1 MMNLIFSFFNQPAFI
16 VGVIALIGLIV
27 QKKNAGQI
35 ISGTSKT
42 IIGFLVFSI
51 GSGAI
56 SGALNILGPAFE
68 SAFSIQGVI
77 PTNEAVIAL
86 VQDKFGTSMA
96 LIMAF
101 GFLVN
106 LVLARFTPLKYVFLT
121 GHHILFMAGLLAAI
135 LTVIGFEGVSLIAA
149 GALLLGISMVLT
161 PALVQPFYR
170 AVTGNDTVAMGH
182 YNALTYCL
190 AGWLAKKF
198 GDKSRS
204 TEDVKVPEGLSFFRD
219 NVISTAVVMLI
230 IYIATFL
237 LADDAVIDKMS
248 AGQNKLIFAIVTAMQ
263 FTAGFVIV
271 LQGVRMMLAEIIPAF
286 KGISEKIVPNA
297 VPALDCPV
305 IFPFAPNAVI
315 IGFLASFVG
324 GVVSFLIL
332 PFTGLA
338 LIIPGMIPLFFVGA
352 AAGVIANAQGG
363 LRGVLIG
370 CFFNGL
376 ILNTLPALLLPLMG
390 SLGYSNSTFGDADF
404 VLNGI
409 VVGNIGKGFGQA
421 GVWALIVVLLV
432 IFFALNLRKKKAP
445 AK

>member
-16 VGVIALIGLIV
+16 VGVIALIGLLS
-27 QKKNAGQI
+27 QKKNRTQVI
-35 ISGTSKT
+35 NGTAKT

-56 SGALNILGPAFE
+56 ASALGVLGPAFE
-68 SAFSIQGVI
+68 SAFNLQGVI

-106 LVLARFTPLKYVFLT
+106 LILARFTPLKYIFLT
-121 GHHILFMAGLLAAI
+121 GHHVLFMAGLLAAI
-135 LTVIGFEGVSLIAA
+135 LTVIGFSGVELITA
-149 GALLLGISMVLT
+149 GALLLGLSMVIT

-170 AVTGNDTVAMGH
+170 DVTGNDTVAMGH

-190 AGWLAKKF
+190 AAYISKKF
-198 GDKSRS
+198 GDKTHS
-204 TEDVKVPEGLSFFRD
+204 TEDVKVPEGLGFFRD
-219 NVISTAVVMLI
+219 NVISTAIVMLL
-230 IYIATFL
+230 IYVITFL
-237 LADDAVIDKMS
+237 LADPAVIDKMS
-248 AGQNKLIFAIVTAMQ
+248 GGTNAIIFAIVTAMQ
-263 FTAGFVIV
+263 FTAGFVTV
-271 LQGVRMMLAEIIPAF
+271 LQGVRMMLAEIVPAF
-286 KGISEKIVPNA
+286 KGFAAKIVPNA

-352 AAGVIANAQGG
+352 AAGVLANAQGG

-376 ILNTLPALLLPLMG
+376 ILNTLPALLLPLLG

-404 VLNGI
+404 VFNGI
-409 VVGNIGKGFGQA
+409 IVGHFGKLAGQM
-421 GVWALIVVLLV
+421 GIWGLIVVLLCIV
-432 IFFALNLRKKKAP
+432 FGLNLRKASKN
-445 AK
+445 